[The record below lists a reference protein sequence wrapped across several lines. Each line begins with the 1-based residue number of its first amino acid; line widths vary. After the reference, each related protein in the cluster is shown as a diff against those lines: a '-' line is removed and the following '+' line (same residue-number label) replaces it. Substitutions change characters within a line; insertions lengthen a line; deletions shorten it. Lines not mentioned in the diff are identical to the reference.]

1 MRTRRIESTDS
12 DSLEVW
18 EKWPLAALFLANA
31 LNVFLLYVPAAEMPD
46 VVRWLLP
53 WVRVFCGIAAAA
65 SLEGTLIAVTM
76 GRRLGRDNYWSWAT
90 MFAAAAF
97 TAAVAY
103 YVHHDVG
110 LAAAGLFMA
119 QAVVLFI
126 YSQHLAQPR
135 KALTAS
141 AGTASALNQVELR
154 SSADLAEMAAARVA
168 EGAIMEQPD
177 YPEPVLTVYP
187 LQPKLNKLVSCRYCG
202 EKVTV
207 SMAGAHGRNFK
218 RLGYCIKL

>member
-1 MRTRRIESTDS
+1 MHTDTNELAS
-12 DSLEVW
+12 W

-31 LNVFLLYVPAAEMPD
+31 LNIFVLYVPADEMPAL
-46 VVRWLLP
+46 VQGLLP
-53 WVRVFCGIAAAA
+53 WVRVLCGIAAAA

-76 GRRLGRDNYWSWAT
+76 GRRMGRDSYWSWAA

-110 LAAAGLFMA
+110 IAAAGLFMA

-135 KALTAS
+135 KALHERGSRANYGDTWSERPKTPLVLAQSQSRDTA
-141 AGTASALNQVELR
+141 TATVKLYTCRACNTTGFES
-154 SSADLAEMAAARVA
+154 LAAVNAHKREGCPERV
-168 EGAIMEQPD
+168 
-177 YPEPVLTVYP
+177 
-187 LQPKLNKLVSCRYCG
+187 S
-202 EKVTV
+202 
-207 SMAGAHGRNFK
+207 
-218 RLGYCIKL
+218 